1 MDFGLAEIGVYD
13 SDPAERSHIQYL
25 YNVQQYLNDEWEENK
40 QRRPE
45 HKIRPKW
52 RICDK
57 DESRNEVQENGFDC
71 GVFTCM
77 FIYFGVMGW
86 PFVIGQV
93 HIDKCCHHFA
103 LSFMRD
109 NLVSLMN
116 LHAVSEV

>member
-1 MDFGLAEIGVYD
+1 MSCI
-13 SDPAERSHIQYL
+13 HYL

-40 QRRPE
+40 QKRPGT
-45 HKIRPKW
+45 KNRPKW
-52 RICDK
+52 RICDA

-77 FIYFGVMGW
+77 FIYFGVMSW
-86 PFVIGQV
+86 PFLIGQV
-93 HIDKCCHHFA
+93 HIDKCRHHFA